1 MIEIERVAAVDGRI
15 ELWAFDAVAA
25 SRERLNGKF
34 LGYEQP
40 IRQAET
46 TARSSSEALCWSVG
60 RTLGNVAVFS
70 DDVLATMPTP
80 SGTNAMLAC
89 DIVEAGKMRNGV
101 KRWWCRTH
109 QHHWGT
115 KQDLLGA
122 RREGVLR
129 CANHA
134 QPMSYV
140 VNPPRVRV
148 DASEAL
154 AIVYELPPALTSRG
168 WKSECPPQKFMVQ
181 SFEGAE
187 KNPTKLYECQA
198 LTVVYSD
205 RSDLLGAVE
214 ERLVH
219 LTPPA
224 AVEYLLAVERGVEMG
239 SIHCKD
245 CGWPHLDLG
254 EFADRAHSKH
264 LCSNCGRDGT
274 WSDRPI
280 ASTPLKSLNDQ
291 FSPTPR
297 RVADGVLDLD
307 ELPSSEFA
315 LWPSMPAILWT
326 SEIPQ
331 IEGVMARVM
340 VEGSIAIE
348 GVFEC
353 AMHRGTALRRSDL
366 ISATFGQRM

>member
-1 MIEIERVAAVDGRI
+1 MIEIERVAAIDGRI
-15 ELWAFDAVAA
+15 ELWAYDGGVAP
-25 SRERLNGKF
+25 REKLGGQF
-34 LGYEQP
+34 LGYEQA
-40 IRQAET
+40 IRPPET
-46 TARSSSEALCWSVG
+46 QSGRSREALCWSIG

-70 DDVLATMPTP
+70 EDVLATMPAP
-80 SGTNAMLAC
+80 SGVNVLLAC
-89 DIVEAGKMRNGV
+89 DIVEAGKMRNGA

-115 KQDLLGA
+115 KQDLLNA
-122 RREGVLR
+122 RRDGAIR

-134 QPMSYV
+134 QPMSYA

-148 DASEAL
+148 DASEPL
-154 AIVYELPPALTSRG
+154 AITYELRPAYCSKGWTSG
-168 WKSECPPQKFMVQ
+168 CQNHKFTVRN
-181 SFEGAE
+181 FEGTE
-187 KNPTKLYECQA
+187 NCLTKLYECEA

-205 RSDLLGAVE
+205 RTDLLGAVE
-214 ERLVH
+214 ECLVH

-224 AVEYLLAVERGVEMG
+224 AVEYLLAVERGVEVG

-280 ASTPLKSLNDQ
+280 ASTPIKALHDQ
-291 FSPTPR
+291 FPPSPPR
-297 RVADGVLDLD
+297 LAEGIFNFDDV
-307 ELPSSEFA
+307 PSTEFA

-326 SEIPQ
+326 SKLPQ
-331 IEGVMARVM
+331 AEGVIARALVNGV
-340 VEGSIAIE
+340 VEDW
-348 GVFEC
+348 GVFESVI
-353 AMHRGTALRRSDL
+353 HRGVTINRSDL
-366 ISATFGQRM
+366 MNATFGQRM